1 MTIGPRLISALAL
14 TAIMGFLY
22 WMVPNFEPATVG
34 ATTPDRI
41 ALFFTGLFALFW
53 IYLVVQGYPISHGH
67 IGTSSTHNLDNIISG
82 IPAIAALFG
91 IFLHLVGF
99 SWRVS
104 FVNLVLAAM
113 TMAVVVYELWII
125 GGAASK
131 INRLTQGRAVGM
143 VGWKSRCAGC
153 PTMLLR
159 HRTHRHLEE
168 RRSRERRCRMSA
180 QRSIISSSD
189 AVLKRMLPCDGQILM
204 GVSGFPSPHR

>member
-1 MTIGPRLISALAL
+1 MTIGARFISALAL

-53 IYLVVQGYPISHGH
+53 AYLVVQGYPISHGQ

-91 IFLHLVGF
+91 IFLHFVGF
-99 SWRVS
+99 WHVS
-104 FVNLVLAAM
+104 FLNLMLAAM
-113 TMAVVVYELWII
+113 TMAVVIFDLWII

-131 INRLTQGRAVGM
+131 INRLTDEFKA
-143 VGWKSRCAGC
+143 
-153 PTMLLR
+153 
-159 HRTHRHLEE
+159 E
-168 RRSRERRCRMSA
+168 R
-180 QRSIISSSD
+180 
-189 AVLKRMLPCDGQILM
+189 
-204 GVSGFPSPHR
+204 